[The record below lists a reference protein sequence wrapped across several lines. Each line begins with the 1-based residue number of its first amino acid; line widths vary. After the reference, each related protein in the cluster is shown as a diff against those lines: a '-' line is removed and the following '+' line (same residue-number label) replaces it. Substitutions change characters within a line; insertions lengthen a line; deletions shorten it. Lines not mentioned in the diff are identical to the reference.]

1 MHHRN
6 ANYFALEV
14 NATLSRAYFFFQV
27 FRIFLS
33 FVSYFPITLTQ
44 TAIITRHIT

>member
-14 NATLSRAYFFFQV
+14 NVTLSLARIFSSV
-27 FRIFLS
+27 FLYFLS
-33 FVSYFPITLTQ
+33 FVSYFPITHERL
-44 TAIITRHIT
+44 